1 MGKFGIWAFLV
12 NLLHDA
18 RLDQWWN
25 QEEADLCEN
34 VISVPSKSGIILC
47 FYYCPQAIAMELR
60 DVFHKL

>member
-12 NLLHDA
+12 NLLHGV

-34 VISVPSKSGIILC
+34 VISVPSKSGIILRAR
-47 FYYCPQAIAMELR
+47 FYYCTQAMELR
-60 DVFHKL
+60 DVFQKL